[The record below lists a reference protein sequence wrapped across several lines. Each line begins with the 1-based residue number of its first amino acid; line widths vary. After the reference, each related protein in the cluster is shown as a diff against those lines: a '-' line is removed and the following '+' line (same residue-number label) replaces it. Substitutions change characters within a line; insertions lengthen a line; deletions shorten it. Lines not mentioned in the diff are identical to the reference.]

1 MHLEKKK
8 VYCPNKRLLGE
19 NSFFLPRV
27 APCAG
32 LNRYRAKFTAQHEP
46 KQAKGVAFR
55 VYSLLSSY

>member
-46 KQAKGVAFR
+46 KQAKGVAF
-55 VYSLLSSY
+55 